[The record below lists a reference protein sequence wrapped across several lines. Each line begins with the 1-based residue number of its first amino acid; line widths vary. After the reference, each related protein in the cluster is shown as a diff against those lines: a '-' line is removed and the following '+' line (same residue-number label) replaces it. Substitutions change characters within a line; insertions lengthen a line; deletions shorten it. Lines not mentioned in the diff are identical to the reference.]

1 MILRWGAVLGKIGLG
16 GVVWRKDKIL
26 GQMNLNVGVIGGKG
40 AGHNF

>member
-1 MILRWGAVLGKIGLG
+1 MILRWGAVLGKIGLD